1 MKAAYITQ
9 TGTPDVITYGDLPTP
24 KPTRRQCLIKVAAV
38 DVNPID
44 VYVRSGAIPAK
55 LTFPFILGRDLAGT
69 VVEVGG
75 SVKDFKAG
83 DRVWATSQGSE
94 GRPGTFAEFAAV
106 DKRWVHRIPEG
117 VSDEDI
123 VALSLTGVTAQLGLV
138 RNANLKAGEVLFVN
152 GGTGGVGGGP
162 EVIIMSE

>member
-9 TGTPDVITYGDLPTP
+9 TGMPDVITYGDLPTP

-44 VYVRSGAIPAK
+44 LYVRSGAIPAK

-69 VVEVGG
+69 VVEAGP
-75 SVKDFKAG
+75 SVKDFKVG
-83 DRVWATSQGSE
+83 DRVWATSQGSD

-106 DKRWVHRIPEG
+106 DYR
-117 VSDEDI
+117 
-123 VALSLTGVTAQLGLV
+123 
-138 RNANLKAGEVLFVN
+138 
-152 GGTGGVGGGP
+152 
-162 EVIIMSE
+162 